1 MQKIIRWKQKLE
13 QAGIPGNVTISTN
26 MAGRGTDI
34 KLGNN
39 NQELKQKAIDSG
51 GLLVIGTEKTRK

>member
-1 MQKIIRWKQKLE
+1 MEAEIIE

-34 KLGNN
+34 KLGNGMIN
-39 NQELKQKAIDSG
+39 LKNEAMNP
-51 GLLVIGTEKTRK
+51 VVF